1 MSKYFNLYS
10 RTYLEYSIGTYMPS
24 FYCEL
29 ISLRYSASKLT
40 AFAIDG
46 VTHSIA
52 DYYIRQQ
59 QNDFPI
65 DAS

>member
-1 MSKYFNLYS
+1 MWADSCMYSVSKV
-10 RTYLEYSIGTYMPS
+10 
-24 FYCEL
+24 
-29 ISLRYSASKLT
+29 T
-40 AFAIDG
+40 AFALDG
-46 VTHSIA
+46 VTELIA